1 MPLLNVA
8 ELPDGTQA
16 RVNVT
21 EVVKGQSAPVARI
34 DLVRGSDKTF
44 TATYL
49 TESVTL
55 STNLTQDQY
64 KVEFQDAF
72 TALSPLH
79 QSVNALGTTKA
90 RNPAYLDVQ
99 RDKTKLYVL
108 FARGD
113 ASKLTVSGDASV
125 SVIRQAS
132 QIQNEELRGNFTL
145 QFGLQC
151 QTESAS
157 TICQRAITS
166 PLRIGANASEVEA
179 ALEEL
184 PEVVDVEVTR
194 GLTRGSIN
202 GDVYAVT
209 FKELRLHAA
218 RDAVSDNPRTW
229 SREYSRLL
237 YDPQSYTSDGGS
249 SLPKIV
255 GA

>member
-1 MPLLNVA
+1 MICSAQRSTSGKCDVRVARHDRFILGDHSDVGAFPANATAAEFASALQEAGNISTVRVSVDILQPSPPLGNDARRWRVTFTSFADGGDVPLLNVA

-34 DLVRGSDKTF
+34 DLVRGPSKTF

-55 STNLTQDQY
+55 STNLTEDKY
-64 KVEFQDAF
+64 KLEFQDAF

-108 FARGD
+108 FAKGD
-113 ASKLTVSGDASV
+113 ASKLAVSGDASV

-132 QIQNEELRGNFTL
+132 QIQNEELRQLHVAIGPAMHHGIRRPF
-145 QFGLQC
+145 
-151 QTESAS
+151 AS
-157 TICQRAITS
+157 GPS
-166 PLRIGANASEVEA
+166 
-179 ALEEL
+179 
-184 PEVVDVEVTR
+184 
-194 GLTRGSIN
+194 
-202 GDVYAVT
+202 
-209 FKELRLHAA
+209 H
-218 RDAVSDNPRTW
+218 PR
-229 SREYSRLL
+229 
-237 YDPQSYTSDGGS
+237 
-249 SLPKIV
+249 
-255 GA
+255 